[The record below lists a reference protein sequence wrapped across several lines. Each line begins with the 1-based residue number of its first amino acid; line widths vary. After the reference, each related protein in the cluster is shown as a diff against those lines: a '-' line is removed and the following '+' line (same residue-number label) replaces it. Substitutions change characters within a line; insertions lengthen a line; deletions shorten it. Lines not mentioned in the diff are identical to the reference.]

1 MKKYKLAG
9 IISLCLILVFSG
21 LVAAESSGDD
31 LDLKD
36 DAELD
41 ELKEEIL
48 DNSDEI
54 LSAEPNV
61 NSSTQLLASLS
72 EPEDKPA
79 VAVFEIAD
87 RTGQRTETGSA
98 LVSQG
103 AGDMLITALKRSR
116 QFKILERLNENIMN
130 EHELKDN
137 NLIASGK
144 GPELNE
150 LTGADYILDGAV
162 TEYQV
167 DKKSGGSGLSIAGVG
182 GSDQYAVASTAIDLR
197 LVDTSSG
204 EVVWSRSLKDEIEGE
219 RIGVETFE
227 FMGENIVEFESG
239 QGRQEVVNLVLRR
252 LLEEGVFEL
261 SELLTQ

>member
-1 MKKYKLAG
+1 MEKYKLVG

-21 LVAAESSGDD
+21 IVIAEANGDE
-31 LDLKD
+31 LDLED
-36 DAELD
+36 DAEF
-41 ELKEEIL
+41 EQLKEEIL
-48 DNSDEI
+48 ADSDEI

-61 NSSTQLLASLS
+61 NTSTQLLASLS
-72 EPEDKPA
+72 EPEEKSS

-87 RTGQRTETGSA
+87 KTGQRTETNSA

-116 QFKILERLNENIMN
+116 QFKVLDRISNDNLMN

-137 NLIASGK
+137 NLIPSGE

-150 LTGADYILDGAV
+150 LTGADYIIDGAV

-182 GSDQYAVASTAIDLR
+182 GSNEYAVASTAIDLR
-197 LVDTSSG
+197 LVDTTSG
-204 EVVWSRSLKDEIEGE
+204 EVVWSRSLKDEIEGK
-219 RIGVETFE
+219 RVGVEAFE
-227 FMGENIVEFESG
+227 FMGDNIVEFESG
-239 QGRQEVVNLVLRR
+239 QGKQEVVNLVLRT
-252 LLEEGVFEL
+252 LLEEAVFEL
-261 SELLTQ
+261 SEFMN